1 MAKAV
6 LVAAIPPL
14 MLKNDDDPEGT
25 PMEVFDGFRTALAG
39 NRAQFFRDVPSGPF
53 SGFNREGA
61 AAHEGVLQNWWRQGM
76 MGKRQGALRW
86 SQGLLGNRPRPMT
99 SRRTPCQRRCCT
111 VRTTRSFRSPPR
123 L

>member
-14 MLKNDDDPEGT
+14 MLKTDDNPKGT

-53 SGFNREGA
+53 YGFNRVDGR
-61 AAHEGVLQNWWRQGM
+61 QN
-76 MGKRQGALRW
+76 
-86 SQGLLGNRPRPMT
+86 SQLSLAST
-99 SRRTPCQRRCCT
+99 SA
-111 VRTTRSFRSPPR
+111 
-123 L
+123 